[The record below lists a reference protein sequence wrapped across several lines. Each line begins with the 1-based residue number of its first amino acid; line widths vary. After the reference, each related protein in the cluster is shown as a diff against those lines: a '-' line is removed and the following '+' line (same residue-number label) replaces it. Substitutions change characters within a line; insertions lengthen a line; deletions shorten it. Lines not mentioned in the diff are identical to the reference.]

1 MAFELPEGTEIVKV
15 IPLTEFL
22 DLVFVLMRVDLFG
35 DEFAG
40 CQGKSLPD
48 KIADYS
54 ILTCVIFFRKV
65 FAADDRGRSNIKT
78 LELYVSSIFPVSD

>member
-40 CQGKSLPD
+40 CQGNSLPD

-54 ILTCVIFFRKV
+54 ILMCVIFLGEFSLLMIEEEVTSRPLS
-65 FAADDRGRSNIKT
+65 FT
-78 LELYVSSIFPVSD
+78 YPLFFL